1 MKIIYVHCGEE
12 TNISDPRSCKHYWTS
27 NWNKTCKKFRPVR
40 DLNPWPLQYRCSTL
54 PTELTSQLGADHYV
68 RPELHLCSRIDFQTN
83 AQEAQAQHAFNALT
97 IAPNGEG
104 LTISNASEL
113 TYLTLPLGVVQFCIS
128 LVGLQTELDST
139 QSYHHY

>member
-1 MKIIYVHCGEE
+1 MNTTELVIEIRPEKNSGLYGI
-12 TNISDPRSCKHYWTS
+12 WTHGL
-27 NWNKTCKKFRPVR
+27 WR
-40 DLNPWPLQYRCSTL
+40 YRCSAL

-97 IAPNGEG
+97 IAPSGEG
-104 LTISNASEL
+104 LKISNASKL
-113 TYLTLPLGVVQFCIS
+113 TYLTLPLGVVQFFIS

-139 QSYHHY
+139 QSYHHH